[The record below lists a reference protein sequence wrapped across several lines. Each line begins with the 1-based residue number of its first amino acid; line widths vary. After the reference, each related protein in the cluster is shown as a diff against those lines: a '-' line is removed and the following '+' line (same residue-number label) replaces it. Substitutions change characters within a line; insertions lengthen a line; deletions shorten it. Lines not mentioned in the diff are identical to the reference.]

1 MIVIK
6 PKDNEFRESNRL
18 NEVLNYSLLGIE
30 YTLIE
35 SDTDLLDKIEILKN
49 NKIIFAVNLGNT
61 GINITLFKILRILRE
76 KDKLLDNSICGVIV
90 DEMDDLYTK
99 AIGQDIIFTL
109 NKAGAIVPGKSLI
122 EGTKKL
128 YNFTILAQNYNKEL
142 FETYKYQS
150 KAMIDRL
157 LKLNIKK
164 LKKERPKLL
173 CVHASNSDTSNTYS
187 LWKMV
192 KDKLEDIDIREIN
205 IRNGEVYDCIGC
217 PFETCMHFSE
227 EGSCFYGG
235 VIVDEVYPAVEWCD
249 GIVLVCPNYNDALSA
264 NLQAF
269 INRLTSLYRKTSF
282 CNKFL
287 FSIIVSGYSGSD
299 ILAKQLISSMNIN
312 KGFLLPSEFAMLE
325 TANNKGEIFKVTG
338 IDKRTENYAKKIERY
353 LKV

>member
-6 PKDNEFRESNRL
+6 PKDNEFSESNRL
-18 NEVLNYSLLGIE
+18 NKVLSYSLSGIE

-35 SDTDLLDKIEILKN
+35 SDIDLLSKMDYLKN
-49 NKIIFAVNLGNT
+49 NKIIFAVNLGST
-61 GINITLFKILRILRE
+61 GINIMLFKMLRILRE
-76 KDKLLDNSICGVIV
+76 KNRLLDNSICGVIV
-90 DEMDDLYTK
+90 DEMDELYTK

-122 EGTKKL
+122 EGTRNL
-128 YNFTILAQNYNKEL
+128 YNFKTLAQNYNKDL

-150 KAMIDRL
+150 KTMIDRL
-157 LKLNIKK
+157 LKIDINK
-164 LKKERPKLL
+164 LKKHNPRLL
-173 CVHASNSDTSNTYS
+173 CVHASNSTTSNTYS

-192 KDKLEDIDIREIN
+192 KEKLKDIDIKEIN

-217 PFETCMHFSE
+217 PFETCMHYSK
-227 EGSCFYGG
+227 EGACFYGG

-312 KGFLLPSEFAMLE
+312 KGFLLPAEFAMLE
-325 TANNKGEIFKVTG
+325 TANNKGEIFKVSG
-338 IDKRTENYAKKIERY
+338 IKNRIENYAQKIENY
-353 LKV
+353 LKA

>member
-1 MIVIK
+1 MILIK
-6 PKDNEFRESNRL
+6 PKDNEFKESNRL
-18 NEVLNYSLLGIE
+18 NEVLIYSLSKIE

-35 SDTDLLDKIEILKN
+35 SDIDLLKNIESLKN

-61 GINITLFKILRILRE
+61 GINIMLFKILRILRE
-76 KDKLLDNSICGVIV
+76 KHRLLENSICGVIV
-90 DEMDDLYTK
+90 DEMDELYTK

-122 EGTKKL
+122 EGTKNL
-128 YNFTILAQNYNKEL
+128 YNFKTLAGNYNKNL
-142 FETYKYQS
+142 FATYKYQS
-150 KAMIDRL
+150 KTMIDRL
-157 LKLNIKK
+157 LNIDINK
-164 LKKERPKLL
+164 LKKNHPKLL
-173 CVHASNSDTSNTYS
+173 CVHASNSKTSNTYS
-187 LWKMV
+187 LWNMV
-192 KDKLEDIDIREIN
+192 KEKLKDIDIKEIN

-217 PFETCMHFSE
+217 PFETCMHYSE

-282 CNKFL
+282 CDKFL

-299 ILAKQLISSMNIN
+299 ILANQLISSMNIN

-325 TANNKGEIFKVTG
+325 TANKKGEIFSVSG
-338 IDKRTENYAKKIERY
+338 IKKRIDDYAKKIESY
-353 LKV
+353 LKS